1 MLIEN
6 NQIILKK
13 FLRKNITNEYL
24 SWLNN
29 PDNTKYSRL
38 KNQKIKKNAAVNYFN
53 DIEEKKNLFFM
64 IFLKKLNMKIGT
76 VTVIRKK
83 KKVGNIGILVGNN
96 DYHNLGI
103 STKVIKLL
111 VGYLKVEKKFNFL
124 EIGTNLAHKAMIKVA
139 YKCKFQLHNK
149 NKKYIYFKK
158 KII

>member
-83 KKVGNIGILVGNN
+83 KE
-96 DYHNLGI
+96 
-103 STKVIKLL
+103 SR
-111 VGYLKVEKKFNFL
+111 
-124 EIGTNLAHKAMIKVA
+124 
-139 YKCKFQLHNK
+139 
-149 NKKYIYFKK
+149 KYRYFSWKQ
-158 KII
+158 